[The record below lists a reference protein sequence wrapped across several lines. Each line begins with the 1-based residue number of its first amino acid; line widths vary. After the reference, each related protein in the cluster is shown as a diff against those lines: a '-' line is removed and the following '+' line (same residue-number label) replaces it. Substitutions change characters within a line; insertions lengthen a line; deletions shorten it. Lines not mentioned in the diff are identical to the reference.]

1 MLDNEPTRATSDSD
15 VTPKSEANPPDA
27 VIPQSLAPMD
37 PTADASAP
45 YRQFTLQYLIAA
57 LKKPSHKE

>member
-1 MLDNEPTRATSDSD
+1 MLDKDLSGATGDPEIAPTTAGTAPGGACPQPPSPAEPTVDS
-15 VTPKSEANPPDA
+15 
-27 VIPQSLAPMD
+27 SL
-37 PTADASAP
+37 P